1 MALFGNNGQS
11 LGDLM
16 LLTEKKD
23 GKALKTRRPFART
36 LAEAYEKKWVGCPC
50 CFVLSTGRVGTK
62 TLSALFALSSEVQS
76 YHEPLPRLI
85 KASYDV
91 YMGENTSPETAL
103 ELIYAARD
111 DRICQALFKGQ
122 IYTETNNRL
131 TYFAHLL
138 AQAFPAS
145 KFIHLYRH
153 PYDVIRSGM
162 RRKYYVGHKWDF
174 ARIRPRKGSLLVKEW
189 QRYSPLKK
197 TAWYWAEVNRFSIDF
212 LKTLPEERKLFIK
225 AEKLFA
231 GDSQTI
237 RTLYNFLGVPVPDSK
252 QVEKVLGQKLNEQP
266 KGGGQIAVD
275 WSNKNIEEINQQVRN
290 IANHLDYILK

>member
-1 MALFGNNGQS
+1 MVLSGTNGQS
-11 LGDLM
+11 SISLI
-16 LLTEKKD
+16 EKQGNKT
-23 GKALKTRRPFART
+23 LKIRSPYVRT

-91 YMGENTSPETAL
+91 YMGGKLSPEAAL
-103 ELIYAARD
+103 GIIYAARD

-138 AQAFPAS
+138 AQAFPTS

-174 ARIRPRKGSLLVKEW
+174 ARIRPRKGSLLAKEW
-189 QRYSPLKK
+189 QSYSPLKK
-197 TAWYWAEVNRFSIDF
+197 TAWYWAEVNRLSIDF
-212 LKTLPEERKLFIK
+212 LKTLPEERKLSVK
-225 AEKLFA
+225 SEKLFA
-231 GDSQTI
+231 GDSRTI
-237 RTLYNFLGVPVPDSK
+237 RNLYDFLDITIPDPE
-252 QVEKVLGQKLNEQP
+252 QVEKVLEQKLNEQP
-266 KGGGQIAVD
+266 KGEGQTAVD
-275 WSNKNIEEINQQVRN
+275 WSKKNIEEINLQVRN
-290 IANHLDYILK
+290 VANHLDYILK